1 MSSPAPSFVGAY
13 ASFVGVAL
21 ATAAGIVGLGYFPA
35 VRLWEGDVVPAL
47 LTGCGISWVA
57 SCIGAIPVALALAAR
72 SRGTAMAILAATV
85 IRFLTALL
93 LVAPLVLSGWFD
105 RTVLVV
111 CVGVSYL
118 LMLPVDTLYSIRMMR
133 RLFENE

>member
-1 MSSPAPSFVGAY
+1 MLSKRIIPCLDVDHGRTVKGVNFQGLRDVG
-13 ASFVGVAL
+13 
-21 ATAAGIVGLGYFPA
+21 
-35 VRLWEGDVVPAL
+35 D
-47 LTGCGISWVA
+47 
-57 SCIGAIPVALALAAR
+57 PVALALAAR

-93 LVAPLVLSGWFD
+93 LLAPLALSGWFD

-111 CVGVSYL
+111 CVGVSYV
-118 LMLPVDTLYSIRMMR
+118 LMLLVDTLYSIRMMR

>member
-1 MSSPAPSFVGAY
+1 MSSPAPSFAGAY

-21 ATAAGIVGLGYFPA
+21 VTAAGIAGLGYFPA

-47 LTGCGISWVA
+47 LAGCGISWVA
-57 SCIGAIPVALALAAR
+57 SSIGAIPVALALAAR

-93 LVAPLVLSGWFD
+93 LVAPLALSGWFD

-111 CVGVSYL
+111 CVGVSYV
-118 LMLPVDTLYSIRMMR
+118 LMLLVDTLYSIRMMR